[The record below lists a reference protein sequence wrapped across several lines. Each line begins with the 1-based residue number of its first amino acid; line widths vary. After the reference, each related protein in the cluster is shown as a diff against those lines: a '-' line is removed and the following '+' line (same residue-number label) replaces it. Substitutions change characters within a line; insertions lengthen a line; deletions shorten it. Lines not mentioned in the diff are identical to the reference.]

1 MSILANILGTFESRT
16 SPAAEQRGNEWWL
29 SGILLGESSTS
40 GVAVT
45 PESAM
50 TSSAVFACVR
60 ILSETLASLPLI
72 TYERL
77 REGGRKRATN
87 FYLYTLLH
95 DEPNKWMTSFEYRET
110 LQGHLALWGNAYS
123 DIDYDGAGRV
133 KSLFPLRPD
142 RMKDIKIE
150 NGVKM
155 YQYQLPSGEYTWIGG
170 ERIWHLKA
178 FGDGLFGYSPVQL
191 MRNAIGLSLAMEK
204 YGAKFFGNGA
214 RPGGV
219 LEHPGKL
226 GDEAQRRLRSSWSEM
241 HQGLDN
247 SHKVAI
253 LEEGLK
259 WHEVGIPPEDA
270 QYLEG
275 RKFQG
280 TEIARIYRVPPHMIA
295 DLDKATFSNIEHQS
309 QEFLNYTM
317 LPWTTRWEQSI
328 RKYLLLPQE
337 QKRYYAE
344 FLVDGLLRG
353 DITARTSYYAT
364 GRNWG
369 WLSVNDIREKENM
382 NPVDGG
388 DVYLQ
393 PLNMIPAGSEQPE
406 QEGEGRSLTFA
417 KTPSLRIPEERTQR
431 SVNARRRIMLAQR
444 AVMEDLMKRLYRRE
458 INDIRPIAKRMIQA
472 GMEAEF
478 STWLEKFYKDHRKW
492 TADQSLKTFRAY
504 MQMIAGAAEDETG
517 KPLEAE
523 RLEGFAKSYTESF
536 SDRQS
541 AHSEERIR
549 ALLDEEDALDAMEE
563 EFENWQDVRPGR
575 SAGGEVV
582 QQANAISKLAYL
594 AAGVTM
600 LRWVSSGQSCPY
612 CDSLDGMT
620 VGIDQSFIVKGE
632 TWQPDGAESALVPS
646 VDVGHPPA
654 HDGCDCMIA
663 AG

>member
-1 MSILANILGTFESRT
+1 MSILASILGTFESRT
-16 SPAAEQRGNEWWL
+16 SPAADQRSNEWWL

-95 DEPNKWMTSFEYRET
+95 DEPNKWMTSFEFRET
-110 LQGHLALWGNAYS
+110 VQGHLALWGNAYCQV
-123 DIDYDGAGRV
+123 DYDESGRIV
-133 KSLFPLRPD
+133 SIFPLRPD

-204 YGAKFFGNGA
+204 FGAKFFGNGA

-393 PLNMIPAGSEQPE
+393 PLNMIPAGSEENNDAPQRA
-406 QEGEGRSLTFA
+406 QRSL
-417 KTPSLRIPEERTQR
+417 SIESGREERTQR
-431 SVNARRRIMLAQR
+431 SVNGRRRIMLAQR
-444 AVMEDLMKRLYRRE
+444 SVMEELMARLYRRE
-458 INDIRPIAKRMIQA
+458 IVDIRPVAKRMLPM
-472 GMEAEF
+472 GMAAEF
-478 STWLEKFYKDHRKW
+478 SAWLSKFYEEHRTFTVDKA
-492 TADQSLKTFRAY
+492 TKTFRAY
-504 MQMIAGAAEDETG
+504 MRMIVGEAQEETG
-517 KPLEAE
+517 QPLADE
-523 RLEGFAKSYTESF
+523 RFEGFVDAYTESF
-536 SDRQS
+536 SDREAAQS
-541 AHSEERIR
+541 EVRVRKAIAQEDPLA
-549 ALLDEEDALDAMEE
+549 ALEE
-563 EFENWQDVRPGR
+563 EFEDWETVRAGR
-575 SAGGEVV
+575 SGGGEIV

-594 AAGVTM
+594 AAGVQT

-620 VGIDQSFIVKGE
+620 IGINQSFLVKGE
-632 TWQPDGAESALVPS
+632 SFQPEGAEAPLQTS
-646 VDVGHPPA
+646 VDMSHPPA
-654 HDGCDCMIA
+654 HEGCDCMIA